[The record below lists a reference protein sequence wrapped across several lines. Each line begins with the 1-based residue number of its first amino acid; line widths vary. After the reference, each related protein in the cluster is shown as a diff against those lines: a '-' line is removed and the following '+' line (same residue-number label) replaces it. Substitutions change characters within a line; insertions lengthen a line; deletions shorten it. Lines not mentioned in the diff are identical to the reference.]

1 MKYII
6 LQHSWNPPALLL
18 LKGGGEDFSKIELLR
33 GGGRLQKRGDKPE
46 KGGLM

>member
-18 LKGGGEDFSKIELLR
+18 LKGGGEIFQKLSHL